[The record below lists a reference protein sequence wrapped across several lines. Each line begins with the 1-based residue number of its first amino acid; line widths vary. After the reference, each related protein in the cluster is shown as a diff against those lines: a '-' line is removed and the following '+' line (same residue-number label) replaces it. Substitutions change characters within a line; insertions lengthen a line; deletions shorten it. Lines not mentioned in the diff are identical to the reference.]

1 MFDEE
6 PFPPEVLEPL
16 FWEFQR
22 FSDVDSLRSLLLT
35 KDGYQKIA
43 FSFAKA
49 SKVHQSAAVIPF
61 RNLLSRG
68 EEIRKQIAEGKASL
82 LNTLDSLASIATRE
96 GIRASASIVSLFSNS
111 PDSEIAVKEIL
122 FSAVKGNDLN
132 ERNGAL
138 DCLME
143 AAAMPEVRSR
153 LLEFGAKELVQPFAE
168 DDKSDANFV
177 SVLITAL
184 LSASDV
190 NEKNKTELNPT
201 SPAII
206 SRIINALNTFTT
218 SPKRAI
224 SSIGN
229 SVCYCGLILLA
240 TRSLATNEANLKE
253 LKT

>member
-1 MFDEE
+1 LDPETRQEATEAGFLQDLISVFDEE
-6 PFPPEVLEPL
+6 PLTPEVLEPL

-35 KDGYQKIA
+35 KGGYRKIS

-111 PDSEIAVKEIL
+111 PDSEIAVMKAKEIP

-153 LLEFGAKELVQPFAE
+153 LL
-168 DDKSDANFV
+168 
-177 SVLITAL
+177 
-184 LSASDV
+184 
-190 NEKNKTELNPT
+190 
-201 SPAII
+201 
-206 SRIINALNTFTT
+206 
-218 SPKRAI
+218 
-224 SSIGN
+224 
-229 SVCYCGLILLA
+229 
-240 TRSLATNEANLKE
+240 
-253 LKT
+253 